1 MVFPETSNQ
10 NQNFKPAPQG
20 RQALSLRLKQWFSF
34 LTPKKKIFLVLG
46 LVLALLATGLIIY
59 FVFGQAVPTCTDDFC
74 IYLQPDGGYW
84 APGSTQ
90 QVRVMLERTLPNQG
104 GSDTGV
110 DVSFNVVY
118 PNYSAYNVI
127 FDRCIIDGTDYIT
140 GGDPCVFGATVP
152 SATGQAQ
159 MQIALS
165 RPGGVLTSGV
175 PLSGPGVYELATL
188 VFNVPTGTPTDP
200 TFYLDFQL
208 STTHLYTGINDCDND
223 GSGPHPACLRTD
235 NGLYDLLLTTGGA
248 RNVYLRLREDTV
260 SLGNDIQLEVWASST
275 VQDIVAVGTQINYDP
290 QYLNVKVNDS
300 LEFPAAGSETHNRS
314 TGQLTLVR
322 GTYGNGIVDDGN
334 DTPQSSTFGLRGG
347 AIIAYLTVTGV
358 NLTSPTTAITVA
370 GSQFV
375 LDDGQ
380 GTIISASGA
389 GGTYTVQETP
399 PLDKTHLITE
409 KNINCKLN
417 ASGSYDLT
425 VSWLTNFAG
434 DSNLVVNSGSA
445 ITKATYELNH
455 LLTASGVADSGV
467 YTITSRSQA
476 TPPESASATNV
487 PYDCKALTAKLEIKD
502 LVVTPES
509 SSAVVSF
516 ITTGGVDQG
525 KAIGRV
531 IHLINTVTNVDTL
544 AGGTVPESSSRNLHQ
559 FNLSSLTPNTK
570 YQITVRAEDA
580 DTGVA
585 EASTSF
591 VTLPQTADKNTNVV
605 LKVERDRVCDA
616 WLYCRSAVT
625 VKNAMNENQNLCFD
639 VGLCNRLNPK
649 TKECEVT
656 ANLGQLGITSANQ
669 TFDSPN
675 LVYANTPGEVEIKTQ
690 AAVVYEKKFKN
701 LSGYSKVGMDWGK
714 TCSKT
719 NSACNTDADCTIP
732 PGQSCN
738 FRVVEGYK
746 HYALM
751 NTVGEN
757 FNVPNGNFELSD
769 VWPWKNNSLGEI
781 DLMKDIL
788 HAGNN
793 FLQVAVEKEQL
804 AALTGTTEAYAGAM
818 VPLGEIKATNDVV
831 IAFNTR
837 TDGEAKNIR
846 VAARTAA
853 VNSGSVSFDDLYNTT
868 FTISGTEKQIVK
880 KIDVQLP
887 AGYTELIFNQLR
899 SDNTSNDF
907 SKSFYID
914 NVSAQSVLHVQNA
927 AGVNPEENYVARMC
941 RLYPSSSAPACQYTD
956 WSGGKL
962 YNGWQGFCVEPDPGK
977 PSQCLNWWPVDIIPG
992 ESDVFGNDPQVGYK
1006 DRKPLYYC
1014 LEAAGNYPFVRLTR
1028 GGRSDLNIN
1037 TGAMFYRGI
1046 ANCETNN
1053 GSNCGWPGA
1062 SEKITTIVK
1071 DELNLRL
1078 IDIERIVLEPVCEE
1092 GDDDK
1097 HCFSKKANSN
1107 AYIVLDR
1114 ATNWEGFVC
1123 VGSNCHD
1130 AKYYFSNEQ
1139 HFWDDGTSM
1148 LNNTAL
1154 CHNQAVDLFA
1164 VHAVFENGNFT
1175 GLQAGLC
1182 NWNANGDYGFVRY
1195 NVYFYLREPCD
1206 VLAEVIDPYGSGY
1219 PWSNKILANSWN
1231 DASNVLNYSYN
1242 QDYAPYGA
1250 AVPPAKDTNF
1260 PDRWTNPLFVQPP
1273 AVSSSYMAPY
1283 QVRAG
1288 SPFAINQK
1296 LQKYCTN
1303 SGKLGQPCN
1312 NSNDCYAAGVIAPI
1326 NVCLETEKSGI
1337 NYEPTC
1343 IAGDDNSLGKACTED
1358 SDCGFG
1364 LSGQT
1369 GTCMGIELS
1378 DGQKQ
1383 KIVGDYTQGI
1393 QKLSNLF
1400 VRGLNVWYWYA
1411 DDNKYSQVCS
1421 YNSGVDCGSPS
1432 DQNYASCVTLRDA
1445 CWDERA
1451 TKGTAPSIDHLTV
1464 NSQSSGQVVG
1474 TGNVGVTIKFNSN
1487 VDLNQLPLTGL
1498 SVDWGDGKIN
1508 DIVNL
1513 RIAPHVYNSNP
1524 TLNDPHIMTHT
1535 YTCQEGG
1542 TGWVPPTTGGQG
1554 GYCLFQP
1561 RVQIKD
1567 NWGWCNA
1574 GVRGT
1579 NSSICPA
1586 SWQNSGVDVK
1596 VFPR

>member
-1 MVFPETSNQ
+1 MVFPATSNQ
-10 NQNFKPAPQG
+10 DQNFKPAPQG
-20 RQALSLRLKQWFSF
+20 RQALFLRLKQWFSF

-46 LVLALLATGLIIY
+46 LVLALLAMGLIIY
-59 FVFGQAVPTCTDDFC
+59 FVFGQSPTFRLYFAHTS
-74 IYLQPDGGYW
+74 PDII
-84 APGSTQ
+84 AGSADSFSL
-90 QVRVMLERTLPNQG
+90 MLEDSSSPTKLGISNMRIEFQYAG
-104 GSDTGV
+104 
-110 DVSFNVVY
+110 
-118 PNYSAYNVI
+118 
-127 FDRCIIDGTDYIT
+127 
-140 GGDPCVFGATVP
+140 
-152 SATGQAQ
+152 
-159 MQIALS
+159 
-165 RPGGVLTSGV
+165 
-175 PLSGPGVYELATL
+175 
-188 VFNVPTGTPTDP
+188 VPTGAVVCTIDPALASDLTCSVDAIAGLVRITKTDP
-200 TFYLDFQL
+200 LGPEIIAAGGTSPRSIALLEVTAPTSSIGNTLTFNFVNTVTSLVDLNFINYNSGASSLALDNA
-208 STTHLYTGINDCDND
+208 SYNVVAA
-223 GSGPHPACLRTD
+223 SA
-235 NGLYDLLLTTGGA
+235 GGA

-290 QYLNVKVNDS
+290 QYLNVEVSDS
-300 LEFPAAGSETHNRS
+300 LEFPVAGSETHNRS

-322 GTYGNGIVDDGN
+322 GTYGNGVIDDGN
-334 DTPQSSTFGLRGG
+334 DTPQSTTPSRGLRGG

-370 GSQFV
+370 GTQFV

-389 GGTYTVQETP
+389 GGIYTVQETP
-399 PLDKTHLITE
+399 PWDKSWLITE
-409 KNINCKLN
+409 KNINCKRN
-417 ASGSYDLT
+417 ASNSYDLT

-434 DSNLVVNSGSA
+434 DSSLVVNGGSP
-445 ITKATYELNH
+445 ITKTPPVYELNH
-455 LLTASGVADSGV
+455 LLTASNVAESGV
-467 YTITSRSQA
+467 YTILSRSQG

-516 ITTGGVDQG
+516 ITTGGADQG
-525 KAIGRV
+525 KAIGQV

-544 AGGTVPESSSRNLHQ
+544 AGGTVPETSSRNLHQ

-570 YQITVRAEDA
+570 YQITVHAEDT

-591 VTLPQTADKNTNVV
+591 VTLPQTANKNTNVV

-649 TKECEVT
+649 TKECEVV

-675 LVYANTPGEVEIKTQ
+675 LVYANTLVADEKEA
-690 AAVVYEKKFKN
+690 AAVVAEKKFKN
-701 LSGYSKVGMDWGK
+701 LSGYSKVGMDWGGIK
-714 TCSKT
+714 
-719 NSACNTDADCTIP
+719 
-732 PGQSCN
+732 
-738 FRVVEGYK
+738 VVEGYK

-781 DLMKDIL
+781 GLMKDIL

-818 VPLGEIKATNDVV
+818 VPLGEIKATDDVV

-846 VAARTAA
+846 VAARTAT

-927 AGVNPEENYVARMC
+927 AGVNPEESYVARMC

-1014 LEAAGNYPFVRLTR
+1014 LESAGNYPFVR
-1028 GGRSDLNIN
+1028 GRNPGTISDGIKDSELGTGRPAAWNLMYKNWDDQCDSIN
-1037 TGAMFYRGI
+1037 P
-1046 ANCETNN
+1046 TNMEH
-1053 GSNCGWPGA
+1053 CGWTGH
-1062 SEKITTIVK
+1062 SGLITTIGMV
-1071 DELNLRL
+1071 EEANLRL
-1078 IDIERIVLEPVCEE
+1078 IDIERIVLTPLCKEDGV
-1092 GDDDK
+1092 DR
-1097 HCFSKKANSN
+1097 HCFSKKDNNN
-1107 AYIVLDR
+1107 AYLVLDR
-1114 ATNWEGFVC
+1114 KNNWSASLSLG
-1123 VGSNCHD
+1123 GKSNLDGWSKIKSVLDDC
-1130 AKYYFSNEQ
+1130 SN
-1139 HFWDDGTSM
+1139 TSS
-1148 LNNTAL
+1148 
-1154 CHNQAVDLFA
+1154 DFFG
-1164 VHAVFENGNFT
+1164 VHAVFEAGKYG

-1182 NWNANGDYGFVRY
+1182 NNGGYVGFVRY
-1195 NVYFYLREPCD
+1195 SVTYYLREPCD

-1219 PWSNKILANSWN
+1219 PWSNKILANGWN
-1231 DASNVLNYSYN
+1231 DASNILNYSYN

-1303 SGKLGQPCN
+1303 SGRLGQPCN
-1312 NSNDCYAAGVIAPI
+1312 NSNDCYTAGVIVPI

-1383 KIVGDYTQGI
+1383 KIAGDYTQGI

-1411 DDNKYSQVCS
+1411 DENKYSQVCS

-1432 DQNYASCVTLRDA
+1432 DSNYATCVTLRDA
-1445 CWDERA
+1445 CWDKRA

-1474 TGNVGVTIKFNSN
+1474 TGSIGVTIKFNSN

-1513 RIAPHVYNSNP
+1513 RIAPHVYNINP
-1524 TLNDPHIMTHT
+1524 ILNDPHIMTHT

-1542 TGWVPPTTGGQG
+1542 VGWDAGEAA
-1554 GYCLFQP
+1554 CLFQP

>member
-1 MVFPETSNQ
+1 MVFPATPNQ

-20 RQALSLRLKQWFSF
+20 RQALFLRLKQWFSF

-46 LVLALLATGLIIY
+46 LILALLAMGLIIY
-59 FVFGQAVPTCTDDFC
+59 FVFGQSPTFRLYFAHTSPN
-74 IYLQPDGGYW
+74 II
-84 APGSTQ
+84 AGSADSFSL
-90 QVRVMLERTLPNQG
+90 MLEDSSSPTKLGISNMRIEFQYAG
-104 GSDTGV
+104 
-110 DVSFNVVY
+110 
-118 PNYSAYNVI
+118 
-127 FDRCIIDGTDYIT
+127 
-140 GGDPCVFGATVP
+140 
-152 SATGQAQ
+152 
-159 MQIALS
+159 
-165 RPGGVLTSGV
+165 
-175 PLSGPGVYELATL
+175 
-188 VFNVPTGTPTDP
+188 VPTGAVVCTIDPALASDLTCSVDAIAGLVRITKTDP
-200 TFYLDFQL
+200 LGPEIIAAGGTSPRSIALLEVTAPTSSIGNTLTFNFVTGVTSLVDLNFINYNSGASSLALDNA
-208 STTHLYTGINDCDND
+208 SYNVVAA
-223 GSGPHPACLRTD
+223 SA
-235 NGLYDLLLTTGGA
+235 GGA

-290 QYLNVKVNDS
+290 QYLNVEVNDS
-300 LEFPAAGSETHNRS
+300 LEFPVAGSETHNRS
-314 TGQLTLVR
+314 IGQLTLVR
-322 GTYGNGIVDDGN
+322 GTYGNGVIDDGN

-370 GSQFV
+370 GTQFV

-389 GGTYTVQETP
+389 GGIYTVQETP
-399 PLDKTHLITE
+399 PWDKSWLITE
-409 KNINCKLN
+409 KNINCKRN
-417 ASGSYDLT
+417 ASNSYDLT

-455 LLTASGVADSGV
+455 LLTASGVADNGV
-467 YTITSRSQA
+467 YTILSRSQG

-516 ITTGGVDQG
+516 ITTGGADQG
-525 KAIGRV
+525 KAIGQV

-544 AGGTVPESSSRNLHQ
+544 AGGTVPETSSRNLHQ

-570 YQITVRAEDA
+570 YQITVHAEDT

-591 VTLPQTADKNTNVV
+591 VTLPQTANKNTNVV

-649 TKECEVT
+649 TKECEVV

-675 LVYANTPGEVEIKTQ
+675 LVYANTLVADEKEA
-690 AAVVYEKKFKN
+690 AAVVAEKKFKN
-701 LSGYSKVGMDWGK
+701 LSGYSKVGMDWGGIK
-714 TCSKT
+714 
-719 NSACNTDADCTIP
+719 
-732 PGQSCN
+732 
-738 FRVVEGYK
+738 VVEGYK

-781 DLMKDIL
+781 GLMKDIL

-868 FTISGTEKQIVK
+868 FTISGIEKQIVK

-899 SDNTSNDF
+899 SDNVSNDF

-927 AGVNPEENYVARMC
+927 AGVNPEESYIARMC

-1028 GGRSDLNIN
+1028 GGRSDLNLN
-1037 TGAMFYRGI
+1037 TGAMFYKGVT
-1046 ANCETNN
+1046 NCETNN
-1053 GSNCGWPGA
+1053 GSNCGWPGD
-1062 SEKITTIVK
+1062 SGRITTIVK

-1139 HFWDDGTSM
+1139 HFWDNGTSM
-1148 LNNTAL
+1148 LNNTEL

-1182 NWNANGDYGFVRY
+1182 NWWGTNNDDYGFVRY

-1219 PWSNKILANSWN
+1219 PWSNKILANGWN
-1231 DASNVLNYSYN
+1231 DASNILNYSYN

-1303 SGKLGQPCN
+1303 SGRLGQPCN
-1312 NSNDCYAAGVIAPI
+1312 NSNDCYTAGVIVPI

-1383 KIVGDYTQGI
+1383 KIAGDYTQGI

-1411 DDNKYSQVCS
+1411 DENKYSQVCS

-1432 DQNYASCVTLRDA
+1432 DSNYATCVTLRDA
-1445 CWDERA
+1445 CWDKRA

-1474 TGNVGVTIKFNSN
+1474 TGSIGVTIKFNSN

-1513 RIAPHVYNSNP
+1513 HIAPHVYNNNP

-1586 SWQNSGVDVK
+1586 IWQNSGVDVK